1 MQTPSSNP
9 KKNSARRR
17 SADPHA
23 RLSARLRHISFGA
36 AVLLVVA
43 AALTV
48 IYSLYKIQIRDGATY
63 RQYAAEQQLLDS
75 TIQATR
81 GEIYDTSG
89 ITLASTSVVWTIWA
103 DPSYSTALYT
113 TTTDQDTKAETRTID
128 EAAMKEVCT
137 QITLRLLSGDGESL
151 DSVDTTSAEY
161 QTQYQAVCDA
171 LSQNESSYQ
180 VLATK
185 VNNAI
190 KLSIEEYVK
199 TYNKAHSK
207 SGKSAG
213 ALEKI
218 LAKLGLGQQESD
230 DGTPTVRKGR
240 VSVSASK
247 GFQRDY
253 PYGRFAAAVLGFC
266 NADGQGVYGLEN
278 SYESTLAGV
287 NGRTI
292 TLRNAYGNAIADE
305 NATTYAAKDGSNL
318 VLSLDV
324 NIQEVVER
332 YLNEAVAA
340 NTVENRGCAI
350 VMNVKTGAILAMASK
365 PDFDPNDPLNYTANE
380 AYLNELVHAEPEL
393 YGVYKKDA
401 DGNYITDEQGNKIL
415 DEEADYS
422 GYYRDILWKN
432 KTITELYYP
441 GSVFK
446 VITSAMGIDSGVAT
460 MNTTFTCAG
469 AYGVAKE
476 TYHCAGHKAHGT
488 INMADALRQSC
499 NLYYIQLGQRV
510 GSQQFY
516 NYFDAFG
523 FTERTGVD
531 LPSETGLM
539 KYYSAN
545 QLGEVQLASSAF
557 GQAMAITPLQMCTA
571 VAAAVNGGYLVT
583 PHVVDK
589 ITDTNGNVV
598 EEIGTNIRRQV
609 ISESTSDVIRQM
621 MEYEVGNGTGG
632 GKNAYV
638 SGYRIGGK
646 SGTSEQ
652 LNMHRRADGDYKK
665 VASFAAVLPADDPE
679 ILVYVM
685 LDDPNNARTDYS
697 SILAAP
703 VAGNIISEVAPYLG
717 IATDGEDRS
726 QTTVTVPNL
735 ISTEWSNAQVQ
746 LNIKGLKHQLMESAS
761 DQTAALVTCQYPH
774 AGAKVPYGTTVY
786 LYTDTY
792 DGSLTEVP
800 DVSGKSADFA
810 RQMLAAAGLN
820 CVVEGDAN
828 GVVQSQSSEV
838 GASVQRGTI
847 VTITC
852 G

>member
-113 TTTDQDTKAETRTID
+113 TTTDQDTKAEIRTID

-151 DSVDTTSAEY
+151 DSVDTASAEY

-287 NGRTI
+287 DGRTI
-292 TLRNAYGNAIADE
+292 TQRNAYGNAIADE
-305 NATTYAAKDGSNL
+305 NATTFAAKDGSNL

-324 NIQEVVER
+324 NVQEIVER
-332 YLNEAVAA
+332 YLNEAIAA

-365 PDFDPNDPLNYTANE
+365 PDFDPNDPLDYSANLD
-380 AYLNELVHAEPEL
+380 YLNELVRAEPEL
-393 YGVYKKDA
+393 YGIYKKDEN
-401 DGNYITDEQGNKIL
+401 GNELKDANGNRIL
-415 DEEADYS
+415 DEEGDYS
-422 GYYRDILWKN
+422 GYFRDIQWKN
-432 KTITELYYP
+432 KAITELYYP

-446 VITSAMGIDSGVAT
+446 VITSAMGVDSGLANI
-460 MNTTFTCAG
+460 NTTFTCAG

-488 INMADALRQSC
+488 ITLAEALRQSC
-499 NLYYIQLGQRV
+499 NIYYIQLGQRV
-510 GSQQFY
+510 GSQTFY

-523 FTERTGVD
+523 FTSRTGVD
-531 LPSETGLM
+531 LPSETGFM
-539 KYYSAN
+539 QYYKAN

-589 ITDTNGNVV
+589 ITDANGNVI
-598 EEIGTNIRRQV
+598 EEIGANVRRQV
-609 ISESTSDVIRQM
+609 ISESTSNVIRQI

-632 GKNAYV
+632 GKYAYV

-652 LNMHRRADGDYKK
+652 LNMDRRADGDYKK

-679 ILVYVM
+679 IIVYVM

-697 SILAAP
+697 SLLAAP
-703 VAGNIISEVAPYLG
+703 VVGNIISEIAPYLG
-717 IATDGEDRS
+717 IAADGEDRS
-726 QTTVTVPNL
+726 QTVVTVPNL
-735 ISTEWSNAQVQ
+735 VGTEWSSAQVQ
-746 LNIKGLKHQLMESAS
+746 LNIKGLRHQLAESTTS
-761 DQTAALVTCQYPH
+761 QAAAAVTYQYPH
-774 AGAKVPYGTTVY
+774 AGAKVAYGTTVY

-792 DGSLTEVP
+792 EGSHTDVP
-800 DVSGKSADFA
+800 DVTGKSADFA
-810 RQMLAAAGLN
+810 RQMLSAAGLN
-820 CVVEGDAN
+820 CVVEGNAN
-828 GVVQSQSSEV
+828 GTVQAQSADPGS
-838 GASVQRGTI
+838 SVQRGTV

>member
-1 MQTPSSNP
+1 MQEPFRN
-9 KKNSARRR
+9 KKSRGY
-17 SADPHA
+17 
-23 RLSARLRHISFGA
+23 RLRPATGRDRLDSRVRWLCGRLGIL
-36 AVLLVVA
+36 AVVVA
-43 AALTV
+43 AAIV
-48 IYSLYKIQIRDGATY
+48 IRSLYNIQIVHGAEY
-63 RQYAAEQQLLDS
+63 RQYAAQQQLLDT
-75 TIQATR
+75 TIKATR
-81 GEIYDTSG
+81 GEIYDASG

-103 DPSYSTALYT
+103 DPSYSSILYT
-113 TTTDQDTKAETRTID
+113 SKTNDDDTVTKTLDPAMCAEVSR
-128 EAAMKEVCT
+128 EL
-137 QITLRLLSGDGESL
+137 TLRLLSGDGESL
-151 DSVDTTSAEY
+151 DSVDTSSAEY
-161 QTQYQAVCDA
+161 QQQYQTVYDA
-171 LSQNESSYQ
+171 LSRLDSAY
-180 VLATK
+180 VTLATK
-185 VNNAI
+185 VNNAV
-190 KLSIEEYVK
+190 KLSIEKYVTSFNK
-199 TYNKAHSK
+199 THKKATDTS
-207 SGKSAG
+207 
-213 ALEKI
+213 
-218 LAKLGLGQQESD
+218 
-230 DGTPTVRKGR
+230 RKGR
-240 VSVSASK
+240 ISVSSEK
-247 GFQRDY
+247 SFQRNY
-253 PYGRFAAAVLGFC
+253 PYGAFAAAVLGFTD
-266 NADGQGVYGLEN
+266 ADGVGTYGLEK
-278 SYESTLAGV
+278 SYQSTLAGV
-287 NGRTI
+287 DGRTI
-292 TLRNAYGNAIADE
+292 TQRNAVGNAIADA
-305 NATTYAAKDGSNL
+305 NATTFAAKDGSNL

-324 NIQEVVER
+324 NVQEIVER
-332 YLNEAVAA
+332 YLTEAVAA
-340 NTVENRGCAI
+340 NNVENRGCAI

-365 PDFDPNDPLNYTANE
+365 PDFDPNTPLDYSANL
-380 AYLNELVHAEPEL
+380 AYLQEQVAAEPEL
-393 YGVYKKDA
+393 YTIYLRDENDSKKFKL
-401 DGNYITDEQGNKIL
+401 DENGNKIV
-415 DEEADYS
+415 DPDPDYT
-422 GYYRDILWKN
+422 GTYRDILWKN
-432 KTITELYYP
+432 KAITELYYP

-446 VITSAMGIDSGVAT
+446 VITSAMGLDSGVAT

-697 SILAAP
+697 SLLAAP
-703 VAGNIISEVAPYLG
+703 VVGNIISEIAPYLG
-717 IATDGEDRS
+717 IAADGEDRS
-726 QTTVTVPNL
+726 QTVVTVPNL
-735 ISTEWSNAQVQ
+735 VGTEWSSAQVQ
-746 LNIKGLKHQLMESAS
+746 LNIKGLKHQLAESTAS
-761 DQTAALVTCQYPH
+761 QAAAAVTYQYPH
-774 AGAKVPYGTTVY
+774 AGAKVAYGTTVY

-792 DGSLTEVP
+792 EGSHTEVP
-800 DVSGKSADFA
+800 DVTGKSADFA
-810 RQMLAAAGLN
+810 RQMLSAAGLN
-820 CVVEGDAN
+820 CVVEGN
-828 GVVQSQSSEV
+828 TGGTVQAQSEEPGS
-838 GASVQRGTI
+838 SVQRGTI